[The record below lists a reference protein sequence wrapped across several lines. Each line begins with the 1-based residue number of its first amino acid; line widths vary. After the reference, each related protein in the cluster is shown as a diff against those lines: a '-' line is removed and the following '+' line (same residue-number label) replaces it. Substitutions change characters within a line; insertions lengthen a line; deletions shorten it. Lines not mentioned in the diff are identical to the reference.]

1 MNLPNAMLPI
11 ELKPEQF
18 SGYPPEAR
26 KLVTNNL
33 AALERLPLSFLPSL
47 LREAID
53 YDFKFPAERKAL
65 ERELANLNSL
75 SAEQIK
81 DWFQGFAQI
90 HLSSELE
97 QFDWVNSP
105 AQFVEQLSAY
115 LWTTHQL
122 DAFRLA
128 ALAYAE
134 RLRAALP
141 PERSAIPR
149 LGITVIGQGVTAP
162 PEPLFRKLRPHGVHF
177 SHVEPENG
185 LKQLLD
191 AVVARAKAHPV
202 AHGHWYI
209 DGGQEAAHDAA
220 LTCVS
225 YHALEPAR
233 VALTNKI
240 RLEIERPGMGP
251 ETLRTLLA
259 QLRPADLGMDRE
271 TDRGP
276 DGNAAKSGD
285 AVLDRFQAKL
295 LTEGSGTQV
304 FSTTFAQWAA
314 REALRRAQ
322 PLTLLVRFAPRQR
335 QKPMN
340 EMLSGSD
347 SHGELDPLGSLTDAD
362 NGAYYNWLNQQR
374 LPGAEQSSF
383 LVWFENHGEVVAIG
397 PSMPRGTESTTATDL
412 QTLLSWMT

>member
-1 MNLPNAMLPI
+1 MPAV

-18 SGYPPEAR
+18 NGYPPEAR
-26 KLVTNNL
+26 KLVTSDL

-65 ERELANLNSL
+65 EMEFLNLSSL
-75 SAEQIK
+75 SAQQIE

-90 HLSSELE
+90 RLSPQLE

-141 PERSAIPR
+141 PERPEIPR
-149 LGITVIGQGVTAP
+149 LGITVIGQGVTRP
-162 PEPLFRKLRPHGVHF
+162 PEPLFRKLRPHGAYF
-177 SHVEPENG
+177 SHVEPGNG

-191 AVVARAKAHPV
+191 AAVARAKAHPV

-233 VALTNKI
+233 AALSSKM
-240 RLEIERPGMGP
+240 RLEIARPGMGP
-251 ETLRTLLA
+251 ETLRTVLA

-271 TDRGP
+271 PDRGP
-276 DGNAAKSGD
+276 DRNAAKSRD
-285 AVLDRFQAKL
+285 AVLDRFQVKL

-347 SHGELDPLGSLTDAD
+347 SRVELDPIGSLIDGD
-362 NGAYYNWLNQQR
+362 HGAYYNWLNQQR

-397 PSMPRGTESTTATDL
+397 PSMPRGTESATATDL
-412 QTLLSWMT
+412 ETLLSRLT